1 MNIKFYNYLLL
12 ILAFSYLSCD
22 ELTYSPFGENF
33 ESIEL
38 PDTRM
43 EINLQDIVDT
53 AVVWGTT
60 KINYNL
66 DTYGKEFNSVELY
79 LDSLLVARSHN
90 LNSLTFDSKNFQ
102 DGNHHIVLLL
112 TAKSGSGSLADQLN
126 LEYVVLVKEF
136 VMTIQNNT
144 PPTPISISK
153 IETRSGFSKLT
164 WPKYKFSNF
173 ESYRIYAEIYVPP
186 YDYSNEYLR
195 TTIENRDSTT
205 WADDQYVGGKIKYS
219 IDVVTSDGI
228 IYGDP
233 FEFEAGTAKI
243 NNWEALDGNNI
254 KIVWN
259 RCQTDS
265 TFSSYEL
272 YKKAYPWDMV
282 ASITDINDTVITTPV
297 GFGKKIE
304 FFVKTVSRR
313 NIDFFLNSF
322 SPIESIFIGKS
333 VPAFNQL
340 EYIQATNSIYLSRSD
355 STFRLD
361 ASTNQLLAKDKY
373 MSDVSFDGTRGY
385 ALKDLSQIVEIDPL
399 SLNEIRTINLQDLL
413 IATNRINKIYTGQS
427 NIIYCNTYN
436 QGILMIDVD
445 AHQIVTKRQLID
457 HNPTIYQS
465 SPHGYLI
472 HERTGGWSNGNVFR
486 VDLSI
491 DSIINS
497 GLYVQDNKC
506 IGLSYTGNLDMI
518 IDSYASRIWTVT
530 HNGIDYVNFNEFNVP
545 QEILYPTRDPISG
558 LIGGFEHSFNYFVI
572 YDVNT
577 QSEYKRIK
585 LSSDFSGN
593 IYLFDS
599 KIYSTNG
606 VYMELN

>member
-1 MNIKFYNYLLL
+1 MNNKFYNYLLL

-22 ELTYSPFGENF
+22 EFTYSPSGENF

-43 EINLQDIVDT
+43 EINLQDIGDT

-60 KINYNL
+60 KINYNFN
-66 DTYGKEFNSVELY
+66 TYGKEFNSVELY
-79 LDSLLVARSHN
+79 LDSLLVARSSN
-90 LNSLTFDSKNFQ
+90 LNYLIFNSKNYP
-102 DGNHHIVLLL
+102 DGNHQIVLLL

-144 PPTPISISK
+144 PPKPLSISK
-153 IETRSGFSKLT
+153 IETSSGFAKLT

-186 YDYSNEYLR
+186 YDYSNEYLK

-205 WADDQYVGGKIKYS
+205 WIDDQYVGGKIKYT

-243 NNWEALDGNNI
+243 NTWEVLDVNNV

-259 RCQTDS
+259 RCKTDS

-282 ASITDINDTVITTPV
+282 ASITDINDTLITTAV
-297 GFGKKIE
+297 GFGKKID
-304 FFVKTVSRR
+304 FFVKTVSKR

-322 SPIESIFIGKS
+322 SPIESIFIGNPI
-333 VPAFNQL
+333 PAFNQL
-340 EYIQATNSIYLSRSD
+340 EYIQATNSIYLTRSD

-361 ASTNQLLAKDKY
+361 ASTNQLLAKEKY

-385 ALKDLSQIVEIDPL
+385 ALKDLSQIVEIDPI

-413 IATNRINKIYTGQS
+413 IATNRINKIFTGKS

-445 AHQIVTKRQLID
+445 AHQIVTKRQLFD
-457 HNPTIYQS
+457 RNPTIYQS

-472 HERTGGWSNGNVFR
+472 HERTGGGSNGNVFR

-491 DSIINS
+491 DSIVNS
-497 GLYVQDNKC
+497 GLYVQDYKC

-518 IDSYASRIWTVT
+518 IDSYASRIWTAT
-530 HNGIDYVNFNEFNVP
+530 HNGIDYVTFKEFNVP
-545 QEILYPTRDPISG
+545 QEILYPTRDPKSG
-558 LIGGFEHSFNYFVI
+558 LIGGFEHSFGYFVI

-585 LSSDFSGN
+585 LSSGFSGN

-599 KIYSTNG
+599 KVYSTNG